1 MVALKTH
8 RISTDEETLY
18 HTTEITVGNKAIKT
32 PIRAIEPKLITANL
46 DLHSSIKGVNEIY
59 KVLNESKINLITS
72 DTSKQTQFNKDLVR
86 LANKTAA
93 QEITLFFAEYE
104 TINNSFPKEITL
116 EYLSDVCHGNSDIII
131 PPIISK
137 IDKKSAYPYDEYKRF
152 LNNKPV
158 GGIIPFIPYAYMR
171 DLANFYLDLG
181 INFFCFDFEGKNP
194 LVLKD
199 NVRTFFRAITQE
211 ESLSNCSFY
220 ALNANPGKFGD
231 IASAKDILS
240 FGFGFDILGSNHK
253 RRAIPASVAKQ
264 IREPKV
270 RLFNKQAY
278 SYRNC
283 REHEVVNIYS
293 PDSSIPVDSLK
304 DENKYYRFKKA
315 YNMEQQGF
323 ESLQLRQIIGEEK
336 LLAYL
341 NTKAQVKDSDKKQI
355 KEFGDK
361 TKFIGKTL

>member
-104 TINNSFPKEITL
+104 TI
-116 EYLSDVCHGNSDIII
+116 
-131 PPIISK
+131 SK

-152 LNNKPV
+152 LRMFYEKVEQLNNKPV

-253 RRAIPASVAKQ
+253 RRAIN
-264 IREPKV
+264 PK
-270 RLFNKQAY
+270 
-278 SYRNC
+278 
-283 REHEVVNIYS
+283 
-293 PDSSIPVDSLK
+293 
-304 DENKYYRFKKA
+304 
-315 YNMEQQGF
+315 
-323 ESLQLRQIIGEEK
+323 
-336 LLAYL
+336 
-341 NTKAQVKDSDKKQI
+341 
-355 KEFGDK
+355 
-361 TKFIGKTL
+361 